1 MYSARHCSTQVSG
14 AAQRTSGVRPQRPS
28 RCARG
33 AAHRGS
39 RRIAPAATRHARGR
53 SARRPPPSLAADHAA
68 ALWQLWCRVGR
79 TATITCQVVESHA
92 LYHHLQRATGA
103 GRGANAGTAQRA
115 GDGGRTYPA
124 NQHRVCIHTLSCVRR
139 LTMLVPIGTAFG
151 YGTRTHTLS
160 RTLPRREASRCAVRP
175 QSAAQKRAPRTRLE
189 GDSRALGGRFDRSR
203 RSIRPLA
210 EVDSTRATGEST
222 CREWRVGEFQGATR
236 LHTLGRVGGRAVDSL
251 TRLDPPPLARRPQ
264 PRSTRRREWAPAEGE
279 STARHYRARRHF
291 LCGPFLLFPQVR
303 MLCGGKTHTAH
314 RARVR
319 DVRDARL
326 EAGWVQRMR
335 HAQVQV
341 PCKFTPPAQHRA
353 GGGARLPVRGDVDP
367 AAGPRQRNWACR
379 GLVPIWIGR

>member
-1 MYSARHCSTQVSG
+1 MRRRTPPDLAHRGRARSAPPTPAARTPATCAATGASG
-14 AAQRTSGVRPQRPS
+14 ERQPGFRQGTCAS

-189 GDSRALGGRFDRSR
+189 GDSRARGGRVDRFGGRLDHRARASR
-203 RSIRPLA
+203 PFL
-210 EVDSTRATGEST
+210 G
-222 CREWRVGEFQGATR
+222 RVGDFQGATR
-236 LHTLGRVGGRAVDSL
+236 QHRG
-251 TRLDPPPLARRPQ
+251 PLARSSGRSGG
-264 PRSTRRREWAPAEGE
+264 STRSPHWTLPLWRGALSRGRLAAASGPPP
-279 STARHYRARRHF
+279 RASRP
-291 LCGPFLLFPQVR
+291 LATTCAAA
-303 MLCGGKTHTAH
+303 TSS
-314 RARVR
+314 
-319 DVRDARL
+319 
-326 EAGWVQRMR
+326 
-335 HAQVQV
+335 
-341 PCKFTPPAQHRA
+341 
-353 GGGARLPVRGDVDP
+353 
-367 AAGPRQRNWACR
+367 AGPSYLPRR
-379 GLVPIWIGR
+379 

>member
-1 MYSARHCSTQVSG
+1 MRRRTPSDLAPRGRARSAPPTP
-14 AAQRTSGVRPQRPS
+14 AARTPATCAATGTSGERQPGFRQGTCAS

-79 TATITCQVVESHA
+79 TTTITCQVVESHA
-92 LYHHLQRATGA
+92 LYQRLQRATGA
-103 GRGANAGTAQRA
+103 GPGANAGTAQRA
-115 GDGGRTYPA
+115 GDEGRTYPA
-124 NQHRVCIHTLSCVRR
+124 NQHHVWIHTLSCVRR

-189 GDSRALGGRFDRSR
+189 GDSRALGGRVDRSR

-236 LHTLGRVGGRAVDSL
+236 LHTGSTRPVEWALGGVDSPRGGS
-251 TRLDPPPLARRPQ
+251 RLGAGRRPGR
-264 PRSTRRREWAPAEGE
+264 RSSRPGE
-279 STARHYRARRHF
+279 DWPS
-291 LCGPFLLFPQVR
+291 LGS
-303 MLCGGKTHTAH
+303 M
-314 RARVR
+314 
-319 DVRDARL
+319 
-326 EAGWVQRMR
+326 QR
-335 HAQVQV
+335 
-341 PCKFTPPAQHRA
+341 
-353 GGGARLPVRGDVDP
+353 
-367 AAGPRQRNWACR
+367 
-379 GLVPIWIGR
+379 

>member
-1 MYSARHCSTQVSG
+1 MYSARHCPTQVSG
-14 AAQRTSGVRPQRPS
+14 VAQRTSGVRPQRPTQ
-28 RCARG
+28 RT
-33 AAHRGS
+33 GS
-39 RRIAPAATRHARGR
+39 LEDAQRKHFTGCSLWGVRHTRHARGR

-160 RTLPRREASRCAVRP
+160 RTLPGREASRCAVRP

-210 EVDSTRATGEST
+210 EVDSTRAPGEST

-251 TRLDPPPLARRPQ
+251 TRLDPPPLASRPQ

-279 STARHYRARRHF
+279 STARHYLCRRHF
-291 LCGPFLLFPQVR
+291 LCRPFLSPSALI
-303 MLCGGKTHTAH
+303 
-314 RARVR
+314 
-319 DVRDARL
+319 
-326 EAGWVQRMR
+326 
-335 HAQVQV
+335 
-341 PCKFTPPAQHRA
+341 AQHESVGPNLRRTNETF
-353 GGGARLPVRGDVDP
+353 RL
-367 AAGPRQRNWACR
+367 
-379 GLVPIWIGR
+379 